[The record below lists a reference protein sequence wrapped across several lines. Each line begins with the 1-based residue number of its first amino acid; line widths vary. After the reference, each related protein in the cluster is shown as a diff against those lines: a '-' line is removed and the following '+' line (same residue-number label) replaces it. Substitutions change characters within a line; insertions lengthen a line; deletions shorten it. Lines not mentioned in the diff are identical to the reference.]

1 MSLEPQ
7 SQKFLQQ
14 ILELNL
20 QPIPILTPQQAR
32 EQLAKISGFYPPN
45 LKCDR
50 VENLTIPSRGG
61 NIPIRIYTPNANTLL
76 PVLVYFHGGG
86 WVLGDLNMS
95 DYTCRCLAND
105 GKCIIVS
112 VDYRLAPEYKFPAAV
127 EDAYTAITWV
137 NDNAEAI
144 GGDRDRLGVI
154 GDSAGGN
161 LAAAVSLMARD
172 KQTPSLAIQILIYPV
187 THYNFNTESY
197 QKFGSGKFGLTTEEM
212 IWFWHHYLPDKNDG
226 QNHYASPILAE
237 DLTQLPSAFIITA
250 EYDILRDEAE
260 AYAHRL
266 QQAGVSV
273 HLKRYAGTIHSF
285 VGLASVLDIGKQAIA
300 DINFYIR
307 NVFNQ

>member
-1 MSLEPQ
+1 MTLEPQ
-7 SQKFLQQ
+7 SQNILQQ
-14 ILELNL
+14 FIELNL
-20 QPIPILTPQQAR
+20 RPIPILSPQQAR
-32 EQLAKISGFYPPN
+32 EQLATISGFYPPTI
-45 LKCDR
+45 KCDR
-50 VENLTIPSRGG
+50 VENLTIPSPSG
-61 NIPIRIYTPNANTLL
+61 NIPIRIYTPSANTLL

-105 GKCIIVS
+105 SKCIIVS
-112 VDYRLAPEYKFPAAV
+112 VDYRLAPEHKFPAAV

-137 NDNAEAI
+137 SANAEAI

-172 KQTPSLAIQILIYPV
+172 KQTPALAIQILLYPV

-197 QKFGSGKFGLTTEEM
+197 QNFGNGKFGLTTEEM
-212 IWFWHHYLPDKNDG
+212 TWFWHHYLLDKNDG
-226 QNHYASPILAE
+226 KNPYASPLLAE
-237 DLTQLPSAFIITA
+237 DLTQLPPALIITA

-273 HLKRYAGTIHSF
+273 HLKRYAGTIHAF
-285 VGLASVLDIGKQAIA
+285 IGLASVLDIGKQAIT
-300 DINFYIR
+300 DINFYLK
-307 NVFNQ
+307 NFFKQ